1 MSESESATRKKR
13 IDTRLNSS
21 LLNWKIIHNDQIK
34 DTSVLEAHAVEE
46 YPTETGPADYALFV
60 HGKLL
65 RIIEA
70 KKIAVGAENV
80 LEQAKRYSRGVQQ
93 TIGEW
98 RDYKVPFLY
107 STNGEITFHLDVRNK
122 ENTSYR
128 ISDFHSPQA
137 LLDKFNRNTEGAEK
151 WFLEN
156 PVSTITRLRPYQIEA
171 VESVE
176 KALVNGKKKM
186 LLAMGYR
193 NRKNIYNR
201 FLSLPDVEIRL
212 FKKDSFPCGQKSAG
226 RSNSI
231 RDGCVSNS

>member
-21 LLNWKIIHNDQIK
+21 LLNWEIIHNDQVK

-60 HGKLL
+60 NGKLL
-65 RIIEA
+65 GIIEA

-98 RDYKVPFLY
+98 RGYKVPFLY

-122 ENTSYR
+122 ENISYR

-151 WFLEN
+151 WFLES
-156 PVSTITRLRPYQIEA
+156 P
-171 VESVE
+171 
-176 KALVNGKKKM
+176 
-186 LLAMGYR
+186 
-193 NRKNIYNR
+193 
-201 FLSLPDVEIRL
+201 EI
-212 FKKDSFPCGQKSAG
+212 G
-226 RSNSI
+226 RAH
-231 RDGCVSNS
+231 V